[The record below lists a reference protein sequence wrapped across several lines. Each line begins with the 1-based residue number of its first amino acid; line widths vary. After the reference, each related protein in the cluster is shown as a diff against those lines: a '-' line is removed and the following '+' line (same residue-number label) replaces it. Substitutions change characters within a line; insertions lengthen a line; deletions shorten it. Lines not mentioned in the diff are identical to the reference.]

1 MNRLTRLVAFL
12 FFGSGVCALI
22 YEIAWFREFRLV
34 FGASTLANAAVLA
47 VFIGGLGA
55 GGLVLGKRADQV
67 KRPLVLY
74 AVLEVGAAVLAALSP
89 FLLWIARKAYIATGG
104 TMVLGS
110 FGASVVRLILTVIVL
125 LGPTFLMGGTL
136 PAAARAVESDDDSAR
151 RRVGLLYGANALG
164 AVVGCVLANFVLLE
178 SFGTRMTIFATA
190 AVNLLIAGIAWVAA
204 PAAAPAPVAIDKASE
219 ASAPSAPAAAIAA
232 ATETTSDATTATN
245 EDRVAAFATTSQEDG
260 AAARV
265 ANGAKAEVATDAS
278 LANENGAAHVTP
290 SAAETA
296 PGAPLATAVEPVAV
310 ATAASN
316 VEPAA
321 VAIAAS
327 TVDTASVATAASSV
341 EPPALPVETAVVAT
355 AVAPPAARSVGA
367 AAHADAAAPPAMAR
381 PANGAVVP
389 ATRDRFPSWY
399 IPFAS
404 SVVGFVFFLM
414 ELVWYRMLGP
424 LLGGTVFTFGIILA
438 VALLGIGLGGTAYA
452 LFGSEKRATLEGF
465 AVTCLLE
472 GILVAVPY
480 ALGDRIATLALLLRP
495 LGSMYFVG
503 LAAGWAFV
511 TMVVVLPASIVA
523 GIQFPML
530 IALMGEGK
538 KDVGAQTGWVYAANT
553 GGSIAGALAG
563 GFGLLPALSVLG
575 SWKLAAGLLGVV
587 GLGAAAQTL
596 KRWSEHP
603 YRAMW
608 TVLGAVAIIVLLRAD
623 GPTAVWRHSPIG
635 VGRVPPEATAT
646 LNGYRDWMNSER
658 RGMKWERDGVES
670 TVALDGR
677 HGWAFVVNGKSDGH
691 AIIDGPTQVM
701 SGIIGAVLK
710 PIKRVMVIGLGTG
723 STAGWLGALP
733 TVERVDVAE
742 LEPAILHVAEV
753 AAGANHDVLKNPLVH
768 INIGD
773 ARELLL
779 TSRSRYDLIFSEPS
793 NPYRAGVASL
803 YTREYYEACESRLAE
818 DGLFLQ
824 WVQAYDIDKRTLRSV
839 YATLGSVFPEI
850 ETWELAVNDLLL
862 VAAKKPFQHDLAAI
876 RGRLAREPVRSALL
890 GPWRAI
896 DAEGFFAHY
905 IANAGLAR
913 SIAEANLD
921 IVSTDD
927 RNFAEFGFARSAN
940 ALRGGEA
947 DELRYLARTNQY
959 NRPPGLEKG
968 LDWERVEDGWL
979 TFQASS
985 NAGVTPNS
993 QMNEGQ
999 RRRAAALSQFM
1010 AGMPQV
1016 ALGHWSAQ
1024 KREPTDPTEIAM
1036 IAQSLAENAD
1046 ENALTFI
1053 DRLRPLKSAEAAAIL
1068 ARLRLRQDRLPDA
1081 AAALEAAFV
1090 AYRSEPWSWS
1100 LIMNQAIESA
1110 KELTTRNAD
1119 AIPLVREALGK
1130 PFALAMFDDARRAT
1144 LLALDMV
1151 PKQEAGCAEVL
1162 KSYEPYVPWREEL
1175 LSWRTRCY
1183 ALTRHPNQ
1191 ERAKLELEQFQRN
1204 LPMPFGKGLDFVRAS
1219 P

>member
-55 GGLVLGKRADQV
+55 GGLMLGKRADQV

-74 AVLEVGAAVLAALSP
+74 AVLEAGAALLAALSP
-89 FLLWIARKAYIATGG
+89 LLLWLARKAYIATGG
-104 TMVLGS
+104 SSVLGS
-110 FGASVVRLILTVIVL
+110 GGASVVRLLLTVIVL

-136 PAAARAVESDDDSAR
+136 PAAARAVETDDDSAR

-164 AVVGCVLANFVLLE
+164 AVVGCILANFFLLE
-178 SFGTRMTIFATA
+178 HLGTRTTILATS
-190 AVNLLIAGIAWVAA
+190 AVNLLIAGLAWVVA
-204 PAAAPAPVAIDKASE
+204 PAVAPAPVAVPATSE
-219 ASAPSAPAAAIAA
+219 ARAPSAPAAA
-232 ATETTSDATTATN
+232 
-245 EDRVAAFATTSQEDG
+245 VAA
-260 AAARV
+260 
-265 ANGAKAEVATDAS
+265 
-278 LANENGAAHVTP
+278 P
-290 SAAETA
+290 
-296 PGAPLATAVEPVAV
+296 AV
-310 ATAASN
+310 
-316 VEPAA
+316 AA
-321 VAIAAS
+321 VAA
-327 TVDTASVATAASSV
+327 VDTSPVATSGATVEVAPVVTPASIVETATANLASIAEAATVTALPSSV
-341 EPPALPVETAVVAT
+341 EPAMVAI
-355 AVAPPAARSVGA
+355 AVAPPAKSVGA
-367 AAHADAAAPPAMAR
+367 AASTEAIEPAANAR
-381 PANGAVVP
+381 PRERAVAP
-389 ATRDRFPSWY
+389 APHDGLPRWY
-399 IPFAS
+399 IPFAAGI
-404 SVVGFVFFLM
+404 VGFVFFLM

-452 LFGSEKRATLEGF
+452 LFGSEKRSTLQGF

-472 GILVAVPY
+472 GILIAVPY

-495 LGSMYFVG
+495 LGSMYFIG
-503 LAAGWAFV
+503 MTAGWAFV
-511 TMVVVLPASIVA
+511 TCVVVLPASIVA

-530 IALMGEGK
+530 IALAGEGR

-563 GFGLLPALSVLG
+563 GFGLLPALSVMG
-575 SWKLAAGLLGVV
+575 CWKLAAGLLALV
-587 GLGAAAQTL
+587 GLGAGAQTL
-596 KRWSEHP
+596 KRWSDSP

-608 TVLGAVAIIVLLRAD
+608 TVLGAVAVVVLLRSE

-635 VGRVPPEATAT
+635 VGRVPADATNT

-658 RGMKWERDGVES
+658 RGMKWEADGVES

-677 HGWAFVVNGKSDGH
+677 HGYAFVVNGKSDGH
-691 AIIDGPTQVM
+691 SIIDGPTQVM
-701 SGIIGAVLK
+701 AGIIGAVLQ
-710 PIKRVMVIGLGTG
+710 PVKRAMVIGLGTG

-733 TVERVDVAE
+733 QMERVDVAE
-742 LEPAILHVAEV
+742 LEPAILHIAEV
-753 AAGANHDVLKNPLVH
+753 ASPANHHVLKNPLVH

-779 TSRSRYDLIFSEPS
+779 TTRSRYDLIFSEPS

-803 YTREYYEACESRLAE
+803 YAREFYEACESRLAE

-824 WVQAYDIDKRTLRSV
+824 WVQAYDIDKRTLRGV
-839 YATLGSVFPEI
+839 YATLGSVFPEV

-862 VAAKKPFQHDLAAI
+862 VASKKPIVYDLAAI
-876 RGRLAREPVRSALL
+876 RARLAREPVRSALL

-896 DAEGFFAHY
+896 DAEGFFGHY
-905 IANAGLAR
+905 IGNAGLGR

-921 IVSTDD
+921 IISTDD
-927 RNFAEFGFARSAN
+927 RNLVEFGFARSSN
-940 ALRGGEA
+940 ALRGSEA
-947 DELRYLARTNQY
+947 DELRVLARTNQY
-959 NRPPGLEKG
+959 NRPAGIEKG
-968 LDWERVEDGWL
+968 IDWERVEDSWL

-999 RRRAAALSQFM
+999 RRRAAALGQFM
-1010 AGMPQV
+1010 AGTTQG
-1016 ALGHWSAQ
+1016 ALGHWAAQ
-1024 KREPTDPTEIAM
+1024 KREPIDPTEIAM
-1036 IAQSLAENAD
+1036 IAHALADNAD
-1046 ENALTFI
+1046 ENALLYI

-1068 ARLRLRQDRLPDA
+1068 ARLRLRQDRLPEA
-1081 AAALEAAFV
+1081 ATALESAFV
-1090 AYRSEPWSWS
+1090 AYRTEPWSWP

-1119 AIPLVREALGK
+1119 SIPLVREAIGK
-1130 PFALAMFDDARRAT
+1130 PFALAMFDDTRRAT

-1151 PKQEAGCAEVL
+1151 PKLEAGCTEIIRP
-1162 KSYEPYVPWREEL
+1162 YEPYVPWREEL
-1175 LSWRTRCY
+1175 LSWRSRCY
-1183 ALTRHPNQ
+1183 TLARHPNQ
-1191 ERAKLELEQFQRN
+1191 ERAKMDLDQFNRN
-1204 LPMPFGKGLDFVRAS
+1204 VPMAFGKGLDFVRAS